1 MNRTLYA
8 WVIIDTFYMEH
19 GEHKFLRTVTTKKIC
34 SVESG
39 LFGLSTTRSY
49 FIYRK
54 QKGSSSIIFRN
65 FLCFT

>member
-1 MNRTLYA
+1 MLG
-8 WVIIDTFYMEH
+8 WIIDTFYMEH

-39 LFGLSTTRSY
+39 LFGLST
-49 FIYRK
+49 ILAAILYRK
-54 QKGSSSIIFRN
+54 QKGSSSIMFRN